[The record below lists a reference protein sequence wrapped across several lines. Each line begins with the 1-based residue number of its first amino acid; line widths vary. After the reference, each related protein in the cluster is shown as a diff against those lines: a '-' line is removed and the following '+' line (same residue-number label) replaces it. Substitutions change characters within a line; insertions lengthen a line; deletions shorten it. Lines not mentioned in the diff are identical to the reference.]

1 MTRRASALPS
11 LIVASGFFALLGAG
25 GEALAH
31 AKLVSSSPAANQTV
45 TPPPTSLTLKFSESI
60 EVRFAQVTLS
70 DASGTAVKTG
80 SVTQDP
86 GDRAILIVPLAAPLA
101 DGQYT
106 VSWQVV
112 AADGHKTKGTYHFIS
127 EK

>member
-1 MTRRASALPS
+1 MIRRASARRS
-11 LIVASGFFALLGAG
+11 LIAASGFLVLLGAD

-31 AKLVSSSPAANQTV
+31 AKLVSASPAANQTV
-45 TPPPTSLTLKFSESI
+45 RPPPTSLTLKFSESI
-60 EVRFAQVTLS
+60 EIKFVQVKLS
-70 DASGTAVKTG
+70 DASGTTVKTG

-86 GDRAILIVPLAAPLA
+86 VDRAVLIVPLAASLPE
-101 DGQYT
+101 GQYT

>member
-1 MTRRASALPS
+1 MIRGASARPLW
-11 LIVASGFFALLGAG
+11 IAASGLLLLVGAG

-70 DASGTAVKTG
+70 DAGGTAVKTG

-86 GDRAILIVPLAAPLA
+86 GDRAILIVPLA

-106 VSWQVV
+106 VSWQIV

>member
-1 MTRRASALPS
+1 MIRGASARPLW
-11 LIVASGFFALLGAG
+11 IAASGLLLLVGAG

-45 TPPPTSLTLKFSESI
+45 TPPTSLTLKFSESI

-80 SVTQDP
+80 AVTQDP

-101 DGQYT
+101 GGQYT
-106 VSWQVV
+106 VSWQIV

>member
-1 MTRRASALPS
+1 MIRGASARPS
-11 LIVASGFFALLGAG
+11 WIAASGLLLLVGAG

-70 DASGTAVKTG
+70 DAGGTAVKTG

-86 GDRAILIVPLAAPLA
+86 GDRAILIVPLA

-106 VSWQVV
+106 VSWQIV

>member
-1 MTRRASALPS
+1 MPTASRL
-11 LIVASGFFALLGAG
+11 
-25 GEALAH
+25 
-31 AKLVSSSPAANQTV
+31 
-45 TPPPTSLTLKFSESI
+45 SES
-60 EVRFAQVTLS
+60 VMPAM
-70 DASGTAVKTG
+70 SGHDQRA
-80 SVTQDP
+80 VTQDP

-106 VSWQVV
+106 VSWQIV